1 MSAFSRSLCSRCGPE
16 SLHKLGACVGCSGAV
31 KAPATQTQ
39 RTNQTGFN
47 NELVSQA
54 KARVEK
60 RRKAKAG
67 GRYGVL
73 GRPRSYDLTD
83 RERQVATLIAAG
95 FTQALVAK
103 RLNVTRAAV
112 CSALKRAMERIGA
125 EHGYELRRYVRDGV
139 VA

>member
-1 MSAFSRSLCSRCGPE
+1 MSAFSRSLCSQCGPE
-16 SLHKLGACVGCSGAV
+16 SLHKLGACVGCTKADAV
-31 KAPATQTQ
+31 ARAPAPPAP
-39 RTNQTGFN
+39 RTT
-47 NELVSQA
+47 
-54 KARVEK
+54 KP
-60 RRKAKAG
+60 G

-83 RERQVATLIAAG
+83 RERQVATLIAQG

-125 EHGYELRRYVRDGV
+125 EKAHELRRYVREGV
-139 VA
+139 AG